1 MYILTKGEVLFLEK
15 NMKKIITLSLALVFV
30 VSCGQSEAPTENNVT
45 FDLIGIEFYNEF
57 IPCVGGADFNQ
68 ENVDEMMKGWRSLN
82 VSDDLLGAWGYV
94 PASDTS

>member
-45 FDLIGIEFYNEF
+45 FDLVGVEFYNEF

-82 VSDDLLGAWGYV
+82 VSDLSLIHI
-94 PASDTS
+94 